1 MGSRVLFSLFSPSR
15 RVRMLLAID
24 ETVLKVIRSGL
35 LSLNCN
41 CSNAQHHQGRRG
53 GNTNFLTVP
62 ILIAGNVYKIVTSI
76 TPTFILD
83 FHSMLISS
91 CPAVDG
97 LG

>member
-41 CSNAQHHQGRRG
+41 CSNAQQMHNIIR
-53 GNTNFLTVP
+53 
-62 ILIAGNVYKIVTSI
+62 AGEEVIPTS
-76 TPTFILD
+76 
-83 FHSMLISS
+83 
-91 CPAVDG
+91 
-97 LG
+97 

>member
-1 MGSRVLFSLFSPSR
+1 
-15 RVRMLLAID
+15 MLVAID

-53 GNTNFLTVP
+53 SNTNFLTVP
-62 ILIAGNVYKIVTSI
+62 IVIAGNVNKIVASI
-76 TPTFILD
+76 AQASILD
-83 FHSMLISS
+83 YSSMLISS
-91 CPAVDG
+91 YPAVDS

>member
-15 RVRMLLAID
+15 RVRMLVAID

-62 ILIAGNVYKIVTSI
+62 ILIAGNVYKIVASI

>member
-1 MGSRVLFSLFSPSR
+1 
-15 RVRMLLAID
+15 MLVVID

-41 CSNAQHHQGRRG
+41 CSNAQHHQGRRRE

-62 ILIAGNVYKIVTSI
+62 IVIAGNVNKIVASI
-76 TPTFILD
+76 APASILD
-83 FHSMLISS
+83 YSSMLISS
-91 CPAVDG
+91 YPAVDS